1 MREIP
6 AIVQAWRAMLPEERA
21 ALATVISVEGSSYRR
36 PGARLL
42 VRESGQWVGGIS
54 GGCLEGDALRKAKR
68 AILSGQVSVVAYDTR
83 DPAERSIG
91 AGLGCNGRIEIL
103 MTPLPPADTP
113 HHPIAVLGRILQSR
127 QPQVLIT
134 VITAPASASALQAG
148 RLWPWQHEE
157 ALPEDLWPVADEL
170 TDAVARV
177 RSSGR
182 SEVVSHAGIQLFVE
196 AWTPPLHIAVF
207 GGHYDVYYLLRL
219 AKELGCLTSVT
230 TNLQKAHREH
240 LADAD
245 HRFSAGQGLP
255 PVDAHTAIVLM
266 AHDYDTDLENL
277 RWALGTPAP
286 YIGLLGP
293 RVRTERM
300 LSQLEAEGVPVREHE
315 GRIFGPAGLDI
326 GAASPE
332 MIALSVLAEAQACFA
347 GREGGHLRLRT
358 APIYS

>member
-6 AIVQAWRAMLPEERA
+6 AIVKAWRAMPPQEHA

-68 AILSGQVSVVAYDTR
+68 AILSGQASIVVYDTR

-91 AGLGCNGRIEIL
+91 AGLGCNGRIEVLIA
-103 MTPLPPADTP
+103 PLPPANTP
-113 HHPIAVLGRILQSR
+113 HHPVAALERVLQSR
-127 QPQVLIT
+127 QPQILIT
-134 VITAPASASALQAG
+134 VLAAPTSASALQAG
-148 RLWPWQHEE
+148 RLWPLQDEKSV
-157 ALPEDLWPVADEL
+157 PENLWPIADKLAES
-170 TDAVARV
+170 VARV

-182 SEVVSHAGIQLFVE
+182 SEVVGYEDIQLFVE

-245 HRFSAGQGLP
+245 LRFAAGP
-255 PVDAHTAIVLM
+255 PVDAYTAIILM
-266 AHDYDTDLENL
+266 AHDYNTDLENL

-293 RVRTERM
+293 RVRTEQM
-300 LSQLEAEGVPVREHE
+300 LSQLEAEGIPVREHG

-332 MIALSVLAEAQACFA
+332 MIALSILAEIQACFA
-347 GREGGHLRLRT
+347 QREGGHLRLRT

>member
-1 MREIP
+1 MP
-6 AIVQAWRAMLPEERA
+6 PQERA

-42 VRESGQWVGGIS
+42 VRESGQWAGGIS

-68 AILSGQVSVVAYDTR
+68 VILSGQVSTIVYDTR

-91 AGLGCNGRIEIL
+91 VGLGCNGRIEIL
-103 MTPLPPADTP
+103 MTPLPPADAP
-113 HHPIAVLGRILQSR
+113 HHPIATLEHILKSR
-127 QPQVLIT
+127 QRQVLIT
-134 VITAPASASALQAG
+134 VIAAPTSASALRAG
-148 RLWPWQHEE
+148 RLWLWQDHEV
-157 ALPEDLWPVADEL
+157 LPEGLLPMAGKL
-170 TDAVARV
+170 MDAVARV
-177 RSSGR
+177 RSGSR
-182 SEVVSHAGIQLFVE
+182 SAIVGHEDIQLFVE
-196 AWTPPLHIAVF
+196 GWTPPLHIAIF

-230 TNLQKAHREH
+230 ANLQKAHREH

-245 HRFSAGQGLP
+245 HLFPAGQALP
-255 PVDAHTAIVLM
+255 PVDTHTAIVLM

-286 YIGLLGP
+286 YVGLLGP
-293 RVRTERM
+293 RVRTARM
-300 LSQLEAEGVPVREHE
+300 CRQLEEEGIPVSEHE

-332 MIALSVLAEAQACFA
+332 AIALSVLAEVQACFA
-347 GREGGHLRLRT
+347 QREGGHLRLRT